1 MFCVSKNIMGLSE
14 YKESS
19 SEKNEVDGD
28 IHRKE
33 EEDKDKEGE
42 KKVLWIRKKKKG
54 DEKGESRGFLEN
66 EVRFGEQLQDD
77 LINSFCDKLQAVC
90 PRKLEALF
98 AIQFLMITDE
108 TEISKHVTG
117 ENSAIQ
123 VLYDRRRAHY
133 ILVHYNPERQ
143 TVEFFDSL
151 QMFDREGSPWIH
163 EEVQSHISHL
173 FGHLFTSHI
182 ALDIDKEYER
192 QADNFSCG
200 YRVVGALVD
209 LAREQNPSTQTYSRS
224 AILSFMRKILSE
236 KNPTWEVFENARIGR
251 DKEYNGR
258 FGIRVCFQN
267 SMHPTSSTSSSSSIL
282 TSSASSSLSSLT
294 TDSLSSVISE
304 SSSEEHSDDFR
315 NYGRRVDRRA
325 LAGYSTLRRFDHYQ
339 DMVSD
344 RIFKKSMPFY
354 YSERLESSL
363 SSPAT
368 AVESQNEGAIQSESS
383 IIGLIRNG
391 CQNLLSGIFRRKDV
405 EDIDVEGKKEHQD

>member
-1 MFCVSKNIMGLSE
+1 MGLSE

-28 IHRKE
+28 SNGNE
-33 EEDKDKEGE
+33 EEEEKDREGE
-42 KKVLWIRKKKKG
+42 EKVRWIRKKKKEDG
-54 DEKGESRGFLEN
+54 KRESSGILEN

-108 TEISKHVTG
+108 TEISKLVTG

-133 ILVHYNPERQ
+133 ILVHYNPELQ
-143 TVEFFDSL
+143 TVEFYDSL

-163 EEVQSHISHL
+163 EEVQTHINHL

-236 KNPTWEVFENARIGR
+236 KNPTWEMFENARIGR

-258 FGIRVCFQN
+258 FGIRVWFQN
-267 SMHPTSSTSSSSSIL
+267 SMHPTSSTSSSSAIL
-282 TSSASSSLSSLT
+282 TSSASSSLTSLT
-294 TDSLSSVISE
+294 TDSLASVISE
-304 SSSEEHSDDFR
+304 SSSEENSDDFR
-315 NYGRRVDRRA
+315 DYGRRVDRRA

-368 AVESQNEGAIQSESS
+368 AVESQHEGAIQSESS

-391 CQNLLSGIFRRKDV
+391 CQNLLSGIFRRKTMEEV
-405 EDIDVEGKKEHQD
+405 DVEGKKEHQD